1 MGRPQNPERTQ
12 ARRAEVAAATLRAIA
27 RHGIE
32 GASLRSI
39 AHEGGFTTG
48 TLVYYFR
55 NKQDILLFAGR
66 MVLDGVVARVREA
79 VSAHPSLSTLEQAL
93 LAELPSD
100 DKKRLGWT
108 IWLAF
113 TAQAP
118 SSELFRKEHAQR
130 YAELR
135 SLVRMCLEN
144 AHKAGML
151 EPSVELA
158 AEAKRV
164 LGLFDGLG
172 LHALLEPDIYQESE
186 QAQLF
191 QHAMRSLQRA

>member
-1 MGRPQNPERTQ
+1 MGRPPDPKRAE
-12 ARRAEVAAATLRAIA
+12 ARRAEVAAATWRAIA

-32 GASLRSI
+32 GASLRTI
-39 AHEGGFTTG
+39 AQEGGFSTG

-66 MVLDGVVARVREA
+66 MVLDGVVTRVRQA
-79 VSAHPSLSTLEQAL
+79 VSPRPSLSALEQAL
-93 LAELPSD
+93 LTEMPRNE
-100 DKKRLGWT
+100 KKRLGWT

-118 SSELFRKEHAQR
+118 SSELFRQEHEQR

-135 SLVRMCLEN
+135 ALVCMCLE
-144 AHKAGML
+144 A
-151 EPSVELA
+151 ERTRLA
-158 AEAKRV
+158 SDVDIGAEAKRI

-172 LHALLEPDIYQESE
+172 LHALLEPGVYTGPDQVE
-186 QAQLF
+186 LF
-191 QHAMRSLQRA
+191 QHAMRSLARA